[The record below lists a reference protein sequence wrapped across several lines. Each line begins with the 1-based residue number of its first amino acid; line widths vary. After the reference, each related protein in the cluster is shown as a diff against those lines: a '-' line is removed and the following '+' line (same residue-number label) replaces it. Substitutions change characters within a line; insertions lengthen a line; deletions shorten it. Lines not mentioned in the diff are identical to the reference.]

1 MKKIL
6 IFVMTLV
13 LGFMFVNF
21 TIEDKKTPQD
31 EVKTEA
37 ATYSV
42 PDDVQ
47 KILDNSCIGCHNS
60 DSKNIKGKGKLKF
73 DEFADMKL
81 HKQVGKLADIAEVVN
96 EGDMPPSKFL
106 KSNPDRELTYEEKVK
121 LANWA
126 AEMAEKL
133 APSE

>member
-1 MKKIL
+1 MKKISIL
-6 IFVMTLV
+6 MMTLV

-21 TIEDKKTPQD
+21 SLADKKTPQE
-31 EVKTEA
+31 EVKTA
-37 ATYSV
+37 TATYQV

-47 KILDNSCIGCHNS
+47 QILDKSCVGCHSS
-60 DSKNIKGKGKLKF
+60 DSKNLKAKSKLQF

-96 EGDMPPSKFL
+96 EGDMPPKKFL
-106 KSNPDRELTYEEKVK
+106 SNNPDRELTYEEKVK

>member
-1 MKKIL
+1 MKKIS
-6 IFVMTLV
+6 IFMLTLV
-13 LGFMFVNF
+13 LGFTFVNF
-21 TIEDKKTPQD
+21 SIENKKAPQE

-37 ATYSV
+37 AAYHV

-47 KILDNSCIGCHNS
+47 QILDNSCVGCHNS

-81 HKQVGKLADIAEVVN
+81 HKQVGKLADIADVVK

-106 KSNPDRELTYEEKVK
+106 KSNPDRELTAEEKAK
-121 LANWA
+121 LVNWA
-126 AEMAEKL
+126 TEMAKQLTPAE
-133 APSE
+133 